1 MKKINTVIYRDIH
14 FWSYRPALLPVVSR
28 FSMTFETLQLV
39 LLFLSICCNEIAN
52 AQELIV
58 TKEREKSLFFTL
70 Q

>member
-1 MKKINTVIYRDIH
+1 
-14 FWSYRPALLPVVSR
+14 
-28 FSMTFETLQLV
+28 MTFETLQLV
-39 LLFLSICCNEIAN
+39 LLFLSICCNEIGN